1 MVMYHQ
7 NDGCSTRMDGVTVK
21 LFIILVYKYDYIQS
35 MIFCVGD
42 LINSHPP
49 EEACVLVNSLSK
61 ALVEAMGEMNRA
73 PNGIPAQHGEKIHD
87 TILYT
92 CQTLAHYHMKIV
104 HSGSAAG

>member
-1 MVMYHQ
+1 M
-7 NDGCSTRMDGVTVK
+7 TI
-21 LFIILVYKYDYIQS
+21 FQS

-61 ALVEAMGEMNRA
+61 ALVEALGEMNRA
-73 PNGIPAQHGEKIHD
+73 PDGIPAPHGEKVQD